1 MKMKTKTLHQSV
13 VFETDP
19 HEVYEVLMDSKKHA
33 AFTGAKATIGR
44 EVGDSFSVWDE
55 WATGSNVELVPNK
68 KIVQRWR
75 GADWPTGHYSVVRF
89 ELKKVDRGTRLDF
102 TQTGIPETLYEEIAK
117 GWKEWYWAKLQ
128 AYFTK
133 R

>member
-1 MKMKTKTLHQSV
+1 MKTKTLHQSV

-19 HEVYEVLMDSKKHA
+19 HEVYETLIDSERHA

-44 EVGDSFSVWDE
+44 QVGDTFSVWDD
-55 WATGSNVELVPNK
+55 WATGSNVELVPDK

-75 GADWPTGHYSVVRF
+75 GSDWPKGHYSRVMF
-89 ELKKVDRGTRLDF
+89 ELKKIDRGTRLDF
-102 TQTGIPETLYEEIAK
+102 TQTDIPEALYDEIAR
-117 GWKEWYWAKLQ
+117 GWKEWYWEKLKTYFAK
-128 AYFTK
+128 

>member
-1 MKMKTKTLHQSV
+1 MKTKTLHQSV

-19 HEVYEVLMDSKKHA
+19 HEVYETLIDSKKHA

-44 EVGDSFSVWDE
+44 QVGDTFSVWDD
-55 WATGSNVELVPNK
+55 WATGSNVELIPDK

-75 GADWPTGHYSVVRF
+75 GSDWPKGHYSRVMF
-89 ELKKVDRGTRLDF
+89 ELKKIDRGTRLDF
-102 TQTGIPETLYEEIAK
+102 TQTDIPEALFEEIAQ
-117 GWKEWYWAKLQ
+117 GWKEWYWEKLKMYFAK
-128 AYFTK
+128 

>member
-102 TQTGIPETLYEEIAK
+102 TQTGIPEALYEEIAQ
-117 GWKEWYWAKLQ
+117 GWKEWVLGEASGV
-128 AYFTK
+128 FC
-133 R
+133 

>member
-1 MKMKTKTLHQSV
+1 MKTKTLHQSV

-19 HEVYEVLMDSKKHA
+19 HEVYEMLMDSKKHA
-33 AFTGAKATIGR
+33 EFTGAKATIGR
-44 EVGDSFSVWDE
+44 QVGDSFSVWDE

-102 TQTGIPETLYEEIAK
+102 TQTGIPEGLYEEIAQ
-117 GWKEWYWAKLQ
+117 GWKEWYWEKLQ
-128 AYFTK
+128 AYFSK